1 MFKFKSGV
9 RGNVIVV
16 AVAIMAASFIFFIW
30 PANIGEDKTEEGRK
44 ARTTSVR
51 VPPELILGRVIDSSG
66 VRFYFPDPDKVD
78 LVQYRTDKS
87 QQELIEFYTAKLAN
101 SGWNVQTNKSTSDYT
116 YAIFAR
122 KNNEALSINIINN
135 KANDPNTVQGLGPL
149 VSITYQG
156 L

>member
-1 MFKFKSGV
+1 MFQFKSGV

-16 AVAIMAASFIFFIW
+16 TVAVVVASFIFFIW
-30 PANIGEDKTEEGRK
+30 PANIGKDKTEEGRK

-87 QQELIEFYTAKLAN
+87 QQELIEFYTAKLTDN
-101 SGWNVQTNKSTSDYT
+101 GWNVQINKSTSDHIRV
-116 YAIFAR
+116 IFAR
-122 KNNEALSINIINN
+122 KNNEVLSINVISN
-135 KANDPNTVQGLGPL
+135 KTNDPNTVQDSGPL
-149 VSITYQG
+149 VSITHQN